1 MLRFFEANCKEN
13 ITFIYNLT
21 NLCGKIKIQMKNKKI
36 DNPLGLFILEQMRK
50 HRGMTLRT
58 LEMKSGVSRSE
69 ISNIIRGIR
78 KRPNIEVLK
87 AIAKVLKVDPRYL
100 VFLSSGL
107 TFEDVEE
114 IKRKYAPS
122 YSPHL
127 SYEKI
132 NHSMGYKVVNE
143 QNMAYAHKIKTLSPE
158 TRKVIEN
165 LIKAEEYAKMFN
177 HKEKPPKNRD
187 GSS

>member
-1 MLRFFEANCKEN
+1 MKEKR
-13 ITFIYNLT
+13 T
-21 NLCGKIKIQMKNKKI
+21 

-50 HRGMTLRT
+50 HRRMTLRT

-87 AIAKVLKVDPRYL
+87 ALAKVLKVDPRYL

-114 IKRKYAPS
+114 IRRKYAP
-122 YSPHL
+122 YSLP
-127 SYEKI
+127 SPYERI
-132 NHSMGYKVVNE
+132 NQGAEYKVVNE
-143 QNMAYAHKIKTLSPE
+143 QNMAYAHKIKQLSPE

-165 LIKAEEYAKMFN
+165 LIKAEEYARLVN
-177 HKEKPPKNRD
+177 HKEKPPKNRG

>member
-1 MLRFFEANCKEN
+1 MKE
-13 ITFIYNLT
+13 
-21 NLCGKIKIQMKNKKI
+21 KKI
-36 DNPLGLFILEQMRK
+36 NNPLGLFIIEQMRK
-50 HRGMTLRT
+50 HRRMTLRT

-87 AIAKVLKVDPRYL
+87 ALAKVLKVDPRYL
-100 VFLSSGL
+100 IFLSSGL
-107 TFEDVEE
+107 SFEDVDE
-114 IKRKYAPS
+114 IRRKYAP
-122 YSPHL
+122 YSVPH

-132 NHSMGYKVVNE
+132 NGGAEYKVVNE
-143 QNMAYAHKIKTLSPE
+143 QNMVYVHKIKALSPE

-165 LIKAEEYAKMFN
+165 LIKAEEYAKLFN
-177 HKEKPPKNRD
+177 HKEKPPKNRG